1 VTERNDRTLDAI
13 GLPRHAPPARIVEQA
28 RLVIRLLEATDL
40 ATAIRVA
47 PILAARGW
55 PSGTLGDGG
64 DSNGPT
70 ILVVDDDTGP
80 DGERI
85 AVTSTEAAAFAKSR
99 YDNADRDLAV
109 LLATIDRAVQ
119 DLTKLAQGAAGLAAD
134 LLAHADDADELPA
147 ASGACEACGKVV
159 RSDRGKTPEYL
170 RAGLCNACRMHWDRS
185 GITDRGE
192 WLMVRKAMLRS
203 PESRE
208 QMTDRFTQK
217 YGRPA

>member
-13 GLPRHAPPARIVEQA
+13 GLPRHRSGSRITETAELVV
-28 RLVIRLLEATDL
+28 RLMKATDL
-40 ATAIRVA
+40 DRAIRVA
-47 PILAARGW
+47 PLLAARGW
-55 PSGTLGDGG
+55 PAGTLGDGG
-64 DSNGPT
+64 SSTGAS
-70 ILVVDDDTGP
+70 IIVVDDDTGP

-85 AVTSTEAAAFAKSR
+85 AVTSTEAAAFTKGR
-99 YDNADRDLAV
+99 YDNADRNLAI
-109 LLATIDRAVQ
+109 LLATIDRALV
-119 DLTKLAQGAAGLAAD
+119 DVAKLAQRAAGLSAD

-170 RAGLCNACRMHWDRS
+170 RSGLCNACRMHWDRS

-192 WLMVRKAMLRS
+192 WMMVRKAMLRA